1 MQRII
6 IIAGLSM
13 LLGACS
19 NGDKIYDATG
29 TFEATEVIVSAGTA
43 GKLLALNVEE
53 GQSLEANAVA
63 AIVDTT
69 QLHLKKAQLN
79 AQIQAVMSREPN
91 IPTQIATIQEQIR
104 VAAGEKQRMEILV
117 KAGAAPSKQLDD
129 IVNQIAVL
137 EKQLDAQRTSLMTTA
152 GSIYAE
158 VNPLTLQIAQID
170 DQLVQSRMLN
180 PIKGTVLTKYAE
192 TGEYTAPGK
201 PVYKIADLTE
211 MQLRAYVTGDQ
222 LPGIKIGQQVKV
234 LVDSADG
241 QYSEHAGTVSWISDK
256 AEFTPKSIMTKDE
269 RANLVYAIK
278 ITVPNTGNIKIGMYG
293 EVVF

>member
-1 MQRII
+1 
-6 IIAGLSM
+6 M

-170 DQLVQSRMLN
+170 DQLVQSRVLN

-241 QYSEHAGTVSWISDK
+241 QYSEHTGTVSWISDK

>member
-211 MQLRAYVTGDQ
+211 MQLRAY
-222 LPGIKIGQQVKV
+222 
-234 LVDSADG
+234 
-241 QYSEHAGTVSWISDK
+241 
-256 AEFTPKSIMTKDE
+256 
-269 RANLVYAIK
+269 
-278 ITVPNTGNIKIGMYG
+278 
-293 EVVF
+293 

>member
-6 IIAGLSM
+6 LFAAIATLLS
-13 LLGACS
+13 ACS
-19 NGDKIYDATG
+19 NGDTIYDATG

-43 GKLLALNVEE
+43 GKLLTLNVDE
-53 GQSLEANAVA
+53 GVNLEANAVA

-69 QLHLKKAQLN
+69 QLYLKKEQLK
-79 AQIQAVMSREPN
+79 AQIQAVMSREPD
-91 IPTQIATIQEQIR
+91 IPSQIAAIQEQIR
-104 VAAGEKQRMEILV
+104 VANTEKQRMTILV

-129 IVNQIAVL
+129 VVNQIAVL
-137 EKQLDAQRTSLMTTA
+137 EKQLDAQRTSLQTNAST
-152 GSIYAE
+152 IYAE

-170 DQLVQSRMLN
+170 DQLVQSRVLN
-180 PIKGTVLTKYAE
+180 PVKGTVLTKYAE
-192 TGEYTAPGK
+192 AGEYTAPGK
-201 PVYKIADLTE
+201 PIYKIADLRE
-211 MQLRAYVTGDQ
+211 MQLRAYITGDQ
-222 LPGIKIGQQVKV
+222 LPGVKIGQQVKV
-234 LVDSADG
+234 LIDSADG
-241 QYSEHAGTVSWISDK
+241 QYSEHVGTVNWISDK